1 MSEPRGRN
9 TPHPEPGNKTQTLTS
24 LPWRERLRARDCLI
38 RSLRRFFQ
46 QRGYIEV
53 ETPVR
58 VLSPG
63 IDPYI
68 DALPAGEQF
77 FLASSPEL
85 EMKKLL
91 AAGMDRIFQITR
103 AFRADEEGD
112 LHSPEF
118 SLLEWY
124 SVGEHYGDLMVTT
137 EELVREAG
145 AALED
150 TGIATA
156 TDRWP
161 SPFPRITVDEA
172 FRRHAGWEP
181 SRAFEA
187 DLFFRDLVEKVE
199 PEFAGQGALC
209 LTDYPAPAGA
219 LARRKPEDP
228 MVCERFELYLEGIEI
243 CNGFTELTDPVE
255 QVERF
260 ERDNEERRR
269 LGKCAYPIDGEFV
282 SALESGLPPCAGNA
296 LGIDRLLLA
305 LAGSRRLSD
314 VTLLAASSPVPSDI
328 PEHRALPTGGS
339 TAQAVIN
346 SALTP
351 TGAGHHVG

>member
-1 MSEPRGRN
+1 MSEPKSRE
-9 TPHPEPGNKTQTLTS
+9 TPRPKANNETGTLTT
-24 LPWRERLRARDCLI
+24 LPWRERLHRRDLLL

-46 QRGYIEV
+46 RRDYIEV
-53 ETPVR
+53 ETPIR

-77 FLASSPEL
+77 FLATSPEL

-103 AFRADEEGD
+103 AFRADEKGD

-124 SVGEHYGDLMVTT
+124 SVGEDYGDLMKMT
-137 EELVREAG
+137 EALVREAG
-145 AALED
+145 TALEEA
-150 TGIATA
+150 GIATA
-156 TDRWP
+156 ADRWP

-187 DLFFRDLVEKVE
+187 DLFFRDMVEKVE
-199 PEFAGQGALC
+199 PGLAAEGALC

-219 LARRKPEDP
+219 LARKKPENP
-228 MVCERFELYLEGIEI
+228 KVCERFELYIEGIEI
-243 CNGFTELTDPVE
+243 CNGFTELTDPIE

-269 LGKCAYPIDGEFV
+269 LGKCVYPIDGEFV

-305 LAGSRRLSD
+305 LTGQRRLSN
-314 VTLLAASSPVPSDI
+314 VTLLAASSPAPSEI
-328 PEHRALPTGGS
+328 PGQCDPGGD
-339 TAQAVIN
+339 TAQAVID
-346 SALTP
+346 STFTP

>member
-1 MSEPRGRN
+1 MAA
-9 TPHPEPGNKTQTLTS
+9 
-24 LPWRERLRARDCLI
+24 LPWRERLRRRDILI

-46 QRGYIEV
+46 RRDYIEV

-58 VLSPG
+58 VLCPG

-77 FLASSPEL
+77 FLSTSPEL

-91 AAGMDRIFQITR
+91 AAGMDRIFQVAR

-124 SVGEHYGDLMVTT
+124 SVGEDYGDLMETT
-137 EELVREAG
+137 EALVREG
-145 AALED
+145 GEALEEA
-150 TGIATA
+150 GITA
-156 TDRWP
+156 ASGRWP

-172 FRRHAGWEP
+172 FRLHAGWEP
-181 SRAFEA
+181 SRGFEA
-187 DLFFRDLVEKVE
+187 DRFFRDLVEKVE
-199 PEFAGQGALC
+199 PELAGRGALC

-219 LARRKPEDP
+219 LARKKPENP
-228 MVCERFELYLEGIEI
+228 RVCERFELYLEGMEI

-255 QVERF
+255 QEERF
-260 ERDNEERRR
+260 ERDNEARRR
-269 LGKCAYPIDGEFV
+269 LGKHAYPIDREFV

-305 LAGSRRLSD
+305 LTGGRRLSQ
-314 VTLLAASSPVPSDI
+314 VTLL
-328 PEHRALPTGGS
+328 
-339 TAQAVIN
+339 
-346 SALTP
+346 
-351 TGAGHHVG
+351 GAGRAAPAALAAE

>member
-1 MSEPRGRN
+1 MSEPKSRDPSRPKAKN
-9 TPHPEPGNKTQTLTS
+9 ETETLTA
-24 LPWRERLRARDCLI
+24 LPWRERLHRRDILI
-38 RSLRRFFQ
+38 RSLRHFFQ
-46 QRGYIEV
+46 RRDYTEV
-53 ETPVR
+53 ETPIR

-63 IDPYI
+63 IDPYV
-68 DALPAGEQF
+68 DALPAGEKF
-77 FLASSPEL
+77 FLATSPEL

-103 AFRADEEGD
+103 AFRADEKGD
-112 LHSPEF
+112 LHAPEF

-124 SVGEHYGDLMVTT
+124 SVGEDYGDLMKMT
-137 EELVREAG
+137 EEIVREAG
-145 AALED
+145 AALEEA
-150 TGIATA
+150 GIATA
-156 TDRWP
+156 ADSWP

-187 DLFFRDLVEKVE
+187 DRFFRDLVEKIE
-199 PEFAGQGALC
+199 PGLAGQGALC

-219 LARRKPEDP
+219 LARKKPEDP
-228 MVCERFELYLEGIEI
+228 KVCERFELYLEGIEI

-269 LGKCAYPIDGEFV
+269 LGKCAYPIDGEFI

-305 LAGSRRLSD
+305 LTGSRRLAE
-314 VTLLAASSPVPSDI
+314 VTLLGEGRVTPGAFPRPKA
-328 PEHRALPTGGS
+328 ALP
-339 TAQAVIN
+339 VK
-346 SALTP
+346 
-351 TGAGHHVG
+351 

>member
-1 MSEPRGRN
+1 LSGPRGREA
-9 TPHPEPGNKTQTLTS
+9 PHPEPGNETLTPPS
-24 LPWRERLRARDCLI
+24 LPWKVKLHTRDCLI
-38 RSLRRFFQ
+38 RSLRSFFQ
-46 QRGYIEV
+46 RRGYIEV

-77 FLASSPEL
+77 FLATSPEL

-91 AAGMDRIFQITR
+91 AAGMDRIFQVTR

-124 SVGEHYGDLMVTT
+124 SVGENYADLMETT

-150 TGIATA
+150 AGIFSAA
-156 TDRWP
+156 SGWP
-161 SPFPRITVDEA
+161 SPFPRVTVDEI

-181 SRAFEA
+181 SRAFET
-187 DLFFRDLVEKVE
+187 DPFFRDLVEKVE
-199 PEFAGQGALC
+199 PELAAENAIY
-209 LTDYPAPAGA
+209 LTDYPARAGA

-228 MVCERFELYLEGIEI
+228 KVCERFELYLEGIEI

-260 ERDNEERRR
+260 ERDNTERRR
-269 LGKCAYPIDGEFV
+269 LGKSTYPIDGKFV

-305 LAGSRRLSD
+305 LTGSRRLSS
-314 VTLLAASSPVPSDI
+314 VTLLASSSPAPSEI
-328 PEHRALPTGGS
+328 PKHGDPRLTAALRRP
-339 TAQAVIN
+339 
-346 SALTP
+346 
-351 TGAGHHVG
+351 